1 MKRLLL
7 AAGILSVSALTS
19 CAERDKQPEQT
30 APIPAPIVVP
40 QSPVSKFKGIQVQ
53 KPMMN
58 AIPSASSEAAPA
70 ASADAAPLPK

>member
-7 AAGILSVSALTS
+7 AAGILSVSALAS
-19 CAERDKQPEQT
+19 CAERDKQPEQA
-30 APIPAPIVVP
+30 APIPAPIVP

-58 AIPSASSEAAPA
+58 AIPPASSEAVPA